1 MFTWTMP
8 RAATELASSALL
20 SWCHEVSG
28 RIDVTYPPEFGE
40 GVFCEVGFSLF
51 LRTYEGLFFL

>member
-28 RIDVTYPPEFGE
+28 RIDVSYPPEFGE
-40 GVFCEVGFSLF
+40 GVSAKLGSLL